1 MERGDGRGE
10 SRSSAPNN
18 DYIVNK
24 FVKEEF
30 SQGILFLYY
39 DYLATYHCVPVDFRD
54 IFDGERYTKIKN
66 KVVSYYK
73 SLSDSY

>member
-1 MERGDGRGE
+1 MERGDGREG
-10 SRSSAPNN
+10 STGTAPNN

-24 FVKEEF
+24 FIKEEF

-39 DYLATYHCVPVDFRD
+39 DYLATYHCVPIDFRD

-73 SLSDSY
+73 NLSESY